1 MIDLEFYSQRFKT
14 VSIEIV
20 SFTKSD
26 SIAYIYWNPTSNS
39 VLSITAS
46 WRTKVRD
53 VGILIWNF
61 RWKKWLQAKMVRFI
75 SSVMYLVCV
84 RACARS
90 CVVSFRRFWRR
101 LCCGAATFVMLCQGR
116 MQRKREES
124 LQDFNWSAGDAPARV
139 CVLLLFFII
148 WLDSERKKLL
158 NLRGLFSLRQQWLL
172 VPSATRKQ
180 IPMYSVSYRKLLFVG
195 HENV

>member
-90 CVVSFRRFWRR
+90 CVVIFRRFWRR

-116 MQRKREES
+116 MQTEK
-124 LQDFNWSAGDAPARV
+124 
-139 CVLLLFFII
+139 
-148 WLDSERKKLL
+148 
-158 NLRGLFSLRQQWLL
+158 
-172 VPSATRKQ
+172 TR
-180 IPMYSVSYRKLLFVG
+180 RKLAGFQLKCWGCARACMCFITIFYHLTWFWEEEAVESSG
-195 HENV
+195 IIFSTTTMVAGTFCN